1 MSLPE
6 WHFAADGTAYTYAD
20 FEQWYGAY
28 ARQMWE
34 EAAATE
40 HRQSQRRR
48 AADETAHTHA
58 DFEQWYGAHAR
69 PVHSSNV
76 RPVQRSAADG
86 IAYTYTGYGADAAEL
101 WERADTTEHSESNGL
116 QTFSSGSAASHA
128 AEGSLSN
135 ALTPRIPVNQSPL
148 RCSDHRI
155 LHDLY
160 YTGGQPRTAQ
170 TIVCSFPVGRS
181 TDVVNVH
188 APSGSQTLTDSQRQ
202 TLLTN
207 LLQSNS
213 RTRPGRT
220 SGDRNFLI
228 GGDINT
234 SSLLFP
240 QPDSPVSTDQL
251 RHSVAPPWNQK
262 T

>member
-6 WHFAADGTAYTYAD
+6 WHFAADGVAYTYAD
-20 FEQWYGAY
+20 FEQWYGAH

-58 DFEQWYGAHAR
+58 DFEQWYGAHAT

-101 WERADTTEHSESNGL
+101 WERADTTEHSDSNGL

-170 TIVCSFPVGRS
+170 TIVCSFPGGRS

-213 RTRPGRT
+213 RAEPGRT
-220 SGDRNFLI
+220 IGNANFLI
-228 GGDINT
+228 GGDMNT
-234 SSLLFP
+234 SSFLFS
-240 QPDSPVSTDQL
+240 QPGGPV
-251 RHSVAPPWNQK
+251 
-262 T
+262 

>member
-6 WHFAADGTAYTYAD
+6 WHFAADGAAYTYAD
-20 FEQWYGAY
+20 FEQWYGAH

-69 PVHSSNV
+69 RMWGGAAATEHIQNHTVHSSNV

-101 WERADTTEHSESNGL
+101 WERADATEHSESNGL
-116 QTFSSGSAASHA
+116 QTFSSGSAASHPA
-128 AEGSLSN
+128 DGLLSN
-135 ALTPRIPVNQSPL
+135 ALIPRIPVNQSPL

-213 RTRPGRT
+213 RARPGRT
-220 SGDRNFLI
+220 IGNANFLI
-228 GGDINT
+228 GGDMNT
-234 SSLLFP
+234 SSFLFP
-240 QPDSPVSTDQL
+240 QPDSPV
-251 RHSVAPPWNQK
+251 
-262 T
+262 